1 MKVLNKTLIAIAV
14 AGFSSQSLAA
24 GFALNSQ
31 SANTIGRAVSGD
43 AAIGDN
49 AAILA
54 RNPAGMALFETKAL
68 SVGLSYADV
77 SIEIK
82 DPVLTTAFG
91 TTETL
96 NSIDDAGSGTAIP
109 NIYYIQPVGDKWAFG
124 FAGFTNFGTG
134 SDTFSLVGAP
144 DILVGNTDI
153 TTADINASASYRIN
167 EHFSLG
173 LGVDLIYGAGE
184 LGRGSS
190 LDRVDNLLHVE
201 GSGFGF
207 GGIIGALWEI
217 NDNNRFGIS
226 YRYSPKIEAEGD
238 VDVLTSAAGVP
249 AVSFDALEVPLPDIF
264 QFAGFHQLSDRWAV
278 HYTAQWTGWAA
289 FDTIKAL
296 DGTTALGGPVGD
308 VELKEYSWKDSW
320 LYSVGGTWTINPT
333 WTVRAGY
340 LYDNGVVDDVASLS
354 IPDSDRQWFTA
365 GLGVNLS
372 PKTTLDFALAYVAG
386 EEVEVTE
393 PGSAGS
399 SVTATTLSN
408 AVYYSMQYSHSF

>member
-1 MKVLNKTLIAIAV
+1 MTLIALTIASLSNG
-14 AGFSSQSLAA
+14 ALAA

-54 RNPAGMALFETKAL
+54 RNPAGMALFESKAL

-82 DPVLTTAFG
+82 DPVLTRANG
-91 TTETL
+91 STEQL

-109 NIYYIQPVGDKWAFG
+109 NIYYIQPVDDKWAFG

-153 TTADINASASYRIN
+153 TTANLNASASYRIN
-167 EHFSLG
+167 DHFSIG
-173 LGVDLIYGAGE
+173 LGVDLVYGAGE

-190 LDRVDNLLHVE
+190 LNRLDNLLKVE

-226 YRYSPKIEAEGD
+226 YRYSPTIDAKGD
-238 VDVLTSAAGVP
+238 VDVLTSATGVP
-249 AVSFDALEVPLPDIF
+249 LLSFDSLEVPVPDIF
-264 QFAGFHQLSDRWAV
+264 QFAGFHQLTDHWAV
-278 HYTAQWTGWAA
+278 HYTAQWTGWSA
-289 FDTIKAL
+289 FDSINAL
-296 DGTTALGGPVGD
+296 DGTSAIGGSVGD
-308 VELKEYSWKDSW
+308 VELKEYAWKDSW

-340 LYDNGVVDDVASLS
+340 LYDNGVVDKISSLS

-365 GLGVNLS
+365 GFGVKVS
-372 PKTTLDFALAYVAG
+372 PKSTLDFALAYVKG

-393 PGSAGS
+393 AGLTS

-408 AVYYSMQYSHSF
+408 AVYYSMQYSYSF